1 MRIHKDSHVDHG
13 LTQAQLSYLLERF
26 GDHNK
31 FFLVTIDLPEDLGTV
46 PCGLYG
52 PLMGDAPV
60 TDDEVTLSN
69 RMGRQWPTRF
79 IEAASR
85 QTRQVTLIA
94 GPHDGEPCVLYTAYG
109 GPSAPQ
115 EPGDPACRDKPASEA
130 FWATHALAKF

>member
-13 LTQAQLSYLLERF
+13 LTQAQLSYLLQRF
-26 GDHNK
+26 GDHDK

-60 TDDEVTLSN
+60 TDDEVTYSN

-94 GPHDGEPCVLYTAYG
+94 GPHDGEPCVLYTVYG

-115 EPGDPACRDKPASEA
+115 EPGDPACRDKAASEA